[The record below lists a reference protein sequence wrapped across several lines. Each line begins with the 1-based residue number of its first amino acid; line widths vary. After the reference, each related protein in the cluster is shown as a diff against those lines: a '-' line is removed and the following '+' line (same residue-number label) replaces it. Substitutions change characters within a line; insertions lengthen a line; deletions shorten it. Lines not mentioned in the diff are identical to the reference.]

1 MRQTLASAAGLALTV
16 LCGCAT
22 RTLQQN
28 TPLEQTIEYARYFSI
43 SSADS
48 TIKTIT
54 VTDPLSERERKKN
67 YTLVPK
73 EIYNKYKS
81 DPYAIPYPIERCIC
95 MSTSHVAFLNS
106 LSQTEKIKGISETR
120 FLYNPDVRAL
130 IERGEIKDVGSENLL
145 NFELVMSLR
154 PDLLFAY
161 EISGADNSYIEKLH
175 ELGIKVIV
183 VADYLENH
191 PLGRM
196 EYIKLFGELTGRRGR
211 ADSIF
216 NHVKRKYLAIKE
228 EMHEKLRG
236 HAAKKILINSPFN
249 GIWYI
254 PGGENYMSLLIK
266 DAGGHIL
273 GSREGEVESERMSL
287 EKGYMY
293 ALEAD
298 IWLDPGEYTLKGLSE
313 LYPLF
318 SKIPALKRG
327 LVYNN
332 SKRHTSAGGSDFW
345 ESGVVEPHIVLRDLS
360 IILHP
365 ELYNENDTLKY
376 HYRLL

>member
-1 MRQTLASAAGLALTV
+1 MRHTLAPAAALALIV

-22 RTLQQN
+22 RPSQQN
-28 TPLEQTIEYARYFSI
+28 TPSGQTIEYAKYFSI
-43 SSADS
+43 SSPDS

-54 VTDPLSERERKKN
+54 VTDLWSGKERREN

-73 EIYNKYKS
+73 ELYHKYKS
-81 DPYAIPYPIERCIC
+81 DPHAIPYPVECCIC
-95 MSTSHVAFLNS
+95 MSTSHVAFLSS
-106 LSQTEKIKGISETR
+106 LSQTEKIKGISGTR
-120 FLYNPDVRAL
+120 FVYNPDVRAL

-145 NFELVMSLR
+145 NFELAMSLR
-154 PDLLFAY
+154 PDLIFAY
-161 EISGADNSYIEKLH
+161 GISGTDNSYIEKLR
-175 ELGIKVIV
+175 ELGMKVIV

-196 EYIKLFGELTGRRGR
+196 EYIKLFGELTGKRAV

-216 NHVKRKYLAIKE
+216 NHAKREYLALKE

-236 HAAKKILINSPFN
+236 HAATKILINSPFN

-273 GSREGEVESERMSL
+273 GSREGETESDRISL
-287 EKGYMY
+287 EKAYMY
-293 ALEAD
+293 ALKAD
-298 IWLDPGEYTLKGLSE
+298 IWLNPGEYTLKELSE

-318 SKIPALKRG
+318 SKIPALERG

-332 SKRHTSAGGSDFW
+332 GKRHTLAGGSDFW

-365 ELYNENDTLKY
+365 ELYDTNDSLKY